1 MLIGELLT
9 LLNNVSG
16 SDGVYRANCPAHID
30 DKKSLTVRL
39 DDRGIIQLECS
50 RGCCIDDILAT
61 LGIQMHDL
69 FSTSTQELPD
79 VKSPLLS
86 LIKNL
91 DEFEER
97 DAEWLVPNW
106 IPKGQI
112 SLLSADG
119 GVGKTT
125 IVCNIIAGIS
135 SGKQCILDPEGYTR
149 EPQKVLF
156 MTSEDSVSAKLKQK
170 LRLAGAAKENVFALD
185 FKSDKEHLLSDAKF
199 GTAAMDEIIR
209 YYKPSLCVFDPVQG
223 FTPPNVNMVSRNA
236 MRDCLAPLITLGE
249 DMGVTSLIVCHTNK
263 RKGAYGRE
271 RISDTSDLW
280 DISRSVLMAGYTN
293 DQNMRYLS
301 NEKNNYTQ
309 LQQTM
314 LFSINESGLIVP
326 EGTTWKRDAE
336 FIQEKA
342 AQKIAPVRDDCKEFI
357 IDTLK
362 AAGGSM
368 KTKGLEEKAT
378 LVGYSGITLRRAK
391 DELKKENRVE
401 YFQTGSA
408 KKGDRIWYITLS
420 SNNFI
425 ELPEDTVTPFKD

>member
-16 SDGVYRANCPAHID
+16 SDGVYYANCPAHID
-30 DKKSLTVRL
+30 DKKSLSIRL
-39 DDRGIIQLECS
+39 DDRGVIQIECNK
-50 RGCCIDDILAT
+50 GCPIEEILST
-61 LGIQMHDL
+61 LGIRMHDL
-69 FSTSTQELPD
+69 FSTSTQDLPD

-86 LIKNL
+86 LFKNL
-91 DEFEER
+91 DEFEEC

-125 IVCNIIAGIS
+125 MVCDIIAGIS
-135 SGKQCILDPEGYTR
+135 SGKQCLLAPEAYTR

-156 MTSEDSVSAKLKQK
+156 MTSEDSISAKLKQK
-170 LRLAGAAKENVFALD
+170 LRLAGAAQKNVIAID
-185 FKSDKEHLLSDAKF
+185 FKSDKDHLLSDAKF

-209 YYKPSLCVFDPVQG
+209 YYKPALCVFDPIQG
-223 FTPPNVNMVSRNA
+223 FTPPDVNMASRNA

-249 DMGVTSLIVCHTNK
+249 DIGVTSLIVCHTNK
-263 RKGAYGRE
+263 RKGAYGRD
-271 RISDTSDLW
+271 RISESSDLW

-293 DQNMRYLS
+293 DQNVRYLS

-314 LFSINESGLIVP
+314 LFSINENGLIVP

-336 FIQEKA
+336 FMQEKA
-342 AQKIAPVRDDCKEFI
+342 ARKTAPARDDCKEFI

-368 KTKGLEEKAT
+368 KTKELEEKAS
-378 LVGYSGITLRRAK
+378 LSGYSSITLRRAK
-391 DELKKENRVE
+391 DELKKDKQVT

-408 KKGDRIWYITLS
+408 KKGDRIWYIALVGDD
-420 SNNFI
+420 FI